1 MNDWKVY
8 KIGDVCQTISDT
20 FKGNSE
26 YVVLIN
32 TSDVLEGKVLNH
44 EFSLNK
50 NLPGQFKKT
59 FRQNDILYSEIR
71 PQNKRFAFIDFNPK
85 DYVASTKLMV
95 LRCNQNL
102 ILPEYFYFVISD
114 YRFINKLQLIAETRS
129 GTFPQI
135 TFTELAN
142 QTFYLPS
149 IEKQKKIVKLLS
161 SIDLRIE
168 SNRKIN
174 ARLEELAQA
183 IFKSWFI
190 DFTPF
195 GGQMPQDWE
204 ECNLEDVLI
213 VKYGKDHKN
222 LSDGPFPV
230 YGSGGIMRSVDKPI
244 YEKESV
250 LIPRKGTLNNIIYVD
265 DPFWSVDTMFFTEMK
280 KKNLAK
286 YIFFLLKRFDFQSMN
301 SGSAI
306 PSMTRSILYNL
317 RLNLPAERILEKFE
331 SIINPFFLKIKYLQK
346 ESARLAELRDT
357 LLPKLMSGEIK
368 V

>member
-1 MNDWKVY
+1 MEEWKEVRL
-8 KIGDVCQTISDT
+8 GDIVEILDAKRVPLSSMQRQAM
-20 FKGNSE
+20 KGS
-26 YVVLIN
+26 YPYY
-32 TSDVLEGKVLNH
+32 GA
-44 EFSLNK
+44 
-50 NLPGQFKKT
+50 
-59 FRQNDILYSEIR
+59 QNII
-71 PQNKRFAFIDFNPK
+71 
-85 DYVASTKLMV
+85 DYV
-95 LRCNQNL
+95 NDYIFDGEFL
-102 ILPEYFYFVISD
+102 ILAEDGENLKSRKSPIAQIVKGKFWLNNHAHILRENGNADLYFLNAIINSSDISA
-114 YRFINKLQLIAETRS
+114 YITGSAQPKL
-129 GTFPQI
+129 
-135 TFTELAN
+135 N
-142 QTFYLPS
+142 QENMSKIKISLPPLS
-149 IEKQKKIVKLLS
+149 VQKKIAGILS
-161 SIDLRIE
+161 ALDENIE
-168 SNRKIN
+168 TNRKIN